1 MLLGVFS
8 VTANAAEVEIGKLK
22 FYANVIYSNATGQ
35 QTNKNAVWYPD
46 DDVISQLTLED
57 TMDYDESKDIV
68 ITTETYI
75 SRTDGKAMLMA
86 GEVATFTIED
96 IYQKVSIASSKTAV
110 NFSVPNQ
117 VYAFAIFTDGTV
129 KYLQP
134 ELINKND
141 ESFDVKILINADKDV
156 KQICYSTY
164 FTIEDGHKIC
174 GNANPT
180 RLLSF
185 EYRVGESAEIGH
197 SVRVDLK
204 DPTTI
209 QQEQTN
215 EKLDEA
221 NQKLEEMLGTL
232 FNGFNDLGDKTE
244 KGFAGLGEKIKEV
257 FNAIT
262 NLPAKIW
269 EFIENGL
276 KNLFVPDEEFM
287 VSYKDKWSNL
297 LAEKLGAV
305 YQVTEI
311 IFGAWDDVRN
321 ADQTNTI
328 NLPVVTIPLPQNNS
342 FSFGGYDVKIVP
354 DGFESA
360 VELVKVAIG
369 IVCTFMFINGV
380 RRRYDEI
387 MGVNE

>member
-1 MLLGVFS
+1 MLLLCLVLLLGVSS
-8 VTANAAEVEIGKLK
+8 VTANAAEVEIGNLK

-35 QTNKNAVWYPD
+35 QMTKNAVWYPD

-68 ITTETYI
+68 VTTETYI

-96 IYQKVSIASSKTAV
+96 IFQRVSIASSTKAV
-110 NFSVPNQ
+110 NFNVPNQ

-221 NQKLEEMLGTL
+221 NQKLDEMLDSL
-232 FNGFNDLGDKTE
+232 FNGFNDLGNKTE
-244 KGFAGLGEKIKEV
+244 KGFASLGEKIKEV

-262 NLPAKIW
+262 NLPSKIW

-276 KNLFVPDEEFM
+276 KTCLYPMKNL
-287 VSYKDKWSNL
+287 W
-297 LAEKLGAV
+297 
-305 YQVTEI
+305 
-311 IFGAWDDVRN
+311 
-321 ADQTNTI
+321 
-328 NLPVVTIPLPQNNS
+328 
-342 FSFGGYDVKIVP
+342 
-354 DGFESA
+354 
-360 VELVKVAIG
+360 
-369 IVCTFMFINGV
+369 
-380 RRRYDEI
+380 
-387 MGVNE
+387 